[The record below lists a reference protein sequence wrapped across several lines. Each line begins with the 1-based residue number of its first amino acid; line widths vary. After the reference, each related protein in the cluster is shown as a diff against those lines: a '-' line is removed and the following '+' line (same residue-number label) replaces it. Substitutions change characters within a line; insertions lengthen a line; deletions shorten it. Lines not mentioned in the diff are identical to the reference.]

1 MSKYKPLWEHLQ
13 MDGSGMLTLTFEEL
27 KDILDFEIDHSFLT
41 YKKEAIHFGYQ
52 VSKIS
57 MKKKYITFNKLG
69 RSPLMYCRL
78 PW

>member
-1 MSKYKPLWEHLQ
+1 

-27 KDILDFEIDHSFLT
+27 KGILGFEPDHSFLT
-41 YKKEAIHFGYQ
+41 YKKEAALFGYQ

-69 RSPLMYCRL
+69 FESHLMYCRL